1 MITRNEFESIRR
13 GDDILWRTEGGDVIP
28 RRVVANPG
36 IHSTR
41 SPGLSIKVESLKRW
55 GFAAK
60 PYTIYA
66 FNDVEQR
73 VIGVRRG
80 SR

>member
-1 MITRNEFESIRR
+1 MITRDEFESIRR
-13 GDDILWRTEGGDVIP
+13 GDEILWRADGGDVIP
-28 RRVVANPG
+28 RLVVANPG

-41 SPGLSIKVESLKRW
+41 SRGLSIKVESLKR

-80 SR
+80 RR